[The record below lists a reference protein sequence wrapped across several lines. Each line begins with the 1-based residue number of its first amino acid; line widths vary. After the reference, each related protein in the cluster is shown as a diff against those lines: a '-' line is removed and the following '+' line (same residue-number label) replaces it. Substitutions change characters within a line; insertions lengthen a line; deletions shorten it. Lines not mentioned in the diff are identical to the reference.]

1 MTQKLLPVIL
11 AVLGVFSLH
20 QPSYCQLAL
29 GETIGIDF
37 ASPNSLFGSG
47 GDGTSGNF
55 IEFTSTIANGASE
68 TITLSQNLAGTA
80 VTGVSLTVENN
91 LGKEASL
98 TGVTSNNTAVPAP
111 FDGAD
116 IFDDNWGGASVGNS
130 GRADFGTLNNTSNIV
145 LTFTGLDDS
154 LSYDVTGGGNFNNN
168 NFDTVWTSGGTT
180 ATTVNNVTPFVT
192 LSSLTTDGT
201 GNLSITITRASA
213 QLLFS
218 AVTLTAMEP
227 PTDID
232 SDGIPD
238 HFEERYFPG
247 DLTALNGLATGP
259 GPGSS
264 SGDFDGDGLT
274 DLEEFTLITDGIFP
288 TLSPVDEDSDEDTLL
303 DGVESNSGTYIDA
316 SDTGTSPVKND
327 TDDDGLFDNVETNT
341 ANFIDATNTGTNPN
355 LADSDGDNL
364 SDGAKVL
371 ESPSSN
377 PNLTDSDND
386 TFNDDIERQFGSD
399 PSDSNSLPDFNQ
411 GYTAFGGDWLSPT
424 AFASVDLNGNALGT
438 DGFFFFGAFDGNSS
452 GGNPF
457 TQNTSSLPIYVTE
470 ISAGTGFSSVAS
482 GFSHYARIDNP
493 VLLDESEEFAGFANT
508 GNISSSATAGDLFE
522 IVTFRI
528 TGTIAEQTKI
538 RMGVLAAIEGTE
550 SGRWDPSGIIVTDST
565 GNPVSEMEGNGSS
578 GLGINP
584 GGSDT
589 G

>member
-1 MTQKLLPVIL
+1 M
-11 AVLGVFSLH
+11 
-20 QPSYCQLAL
+20 
-29 GETIGIDF
+29 
-37 ASPNSLFGSG
+37 
-47 GDGTSGNF
+47 
-55 IEFTSTIANGASE
+55 
-68 TITLSQNLAGTA
+68 
-80 VTGVSLTVENN
+80 
-91 LGKEASL
+91 
-98 TGVTSNNTAVPAP
+98 
-111 FDGAD
+111 
-116 IFDDNWGGASVGNS
+116 
-130 GRADFGTLNNTSNIV
+130 
-145 LTFTGLDDS
+145 
-154 LSYDVTGGGNFNNN
+154 
-168 NFDTVWTSGGTT
+168 
-180 ATTVNNVTPFVT
+180 
-192 LSSLTTDGT
+192 
-201 GNLSITITRASA
+201 
-213 QLLFS
+213 
-218 AVTLTAMEP
+218 TLTAVEP

-232 SDGIPD
+232 LDGIPD
-238 HFEERYFPG
+238 HFEELYFPG

-316 SDTGTSPVKND
+316 SDTGTNPVKND

-341 ANFIDATNTGTNPN
+341 ANFIDATDTGTNPN

-364 SDGAKVL
+364 SDGAEVL

-411 GYTAFGGDWLSPT
+411 GYTAFGGDWFSPT

-438 DGFFFFGAFDGNSS
+438 DGFFFFGTFDGNSS

-457 TQNTSSLPIYVTE
+457 TQNTSSLPSYVTE

-522 IVTFRI
+522 IVTLRI

-565 GNPVSEMEGNGSS
+565 GNPVSEIEGNGSS

-589 G
+589 GWLFFDLTSDGTYAVSAAYRGGAEGRGTGIGGLTFDSIGGTIPPPNGLTLQITNDPTNADNLLFSWKNKGGATYNLLSNNDLSATPPTSWDIVEGGENIAADASGSNALSLPRPIDTKTFFILTEQ